1 MKFHVGDTV
10 RVTAGKDKGVTGE
23 ILAVDATANTVIVKG
38 ANLYTKHI
46 KPMAGRAG
54 DKVRRERPLS
64 TAKVAL
70 LNDKGELDRV
80 GYSVA
85 KDGTKTRMFK
95 KSGKPVPDAKK
106 AEKKKK

>member
-1 MKFHVGDTV
+1 MKFKVGDTV

-23 ILAVDATANTVIVKG
+23 ILAVDATANTVIVQG

-80 GYSVA
+80 GYVIA
-85 KDGTKTRMFK
+85 KDGTKSRVFRKTGKAVPAPK
-95 KSGKPVPDAKK
+95 KT
-106 AEKKKK
+106 EKKKK